1 MRNDE
6 FETIIIWNPMRRM
19 WEAGTNIPQH
29 QAMFEKRGWK
39 KTGDTGYDVG
49 YEAPKNALTFR
60 DLTKPKRQMSEA
72 EKEKARERMRMIVNS
87 KSA

>member
-1 MRNDE
+1 MRIE
-6 FETIIIWNPMRRM
+6 EYETIIIWDPVRKM

-29 QAMFEKRGWK
+29 QAMLEKKGWK
-39 KTGDTGYDVG
+39 KTGDTGYDMG

-72 EKEKARERMRMIVNS
+72 EKEKARERMRKIANS

>member
-72 EKEKARERMRMIVNS
+72 EKEKARERMRKIANS
-87 KSA
+87 KTA

>member
-29 QAMFEKRGWK
+29 QAMFEKKGWK
-39 KTGDTGYDVG
+39 KTGDTGYDMG

-60 DLTKPKRQMSEA
+60 DLTKPKRQMSEE
-72 EKEKARERMRMIVNS
+72 EKAKARERMRKIAGS
-87 KSA
+87 KTA

>member
-29 QAMFEKRGWK
+29 QAMFEKKGWK
-39 KTGDTGYDVG
+39 KTGDTGYDMG

-72 EKEKARERMRMIVNS
+72 EKEKARERMRMIANS

>member
-29 QAMFEKRGWK
+29 QAMFEKKGWK

>member
-6 FETIIIWNPMRRM
+6 FETIIIWNPVRKM

-29 QAMFEKRGWK
+29 QAMFEKKGWK
-39 KTGDTGYDVG
+39 KTADTGYDVG

-60 DLTKPKRQMSEA
+60 DLNKIRKMTEE
-72 EKEKARERMRMIVNS
+72 EKAIARERMAKMRDA
-87 KSA
+87 KAPK

>member
-29 QAMFEKRGWK
+29 QAMFEKKGWK
-39 KTGDTGYDVG
+39 KTGDTGYDMG

-60 DLTKPKRQMSEA
+60 DLNKIRKMTEE
-72 EKEKARERMRMIVNS
+72 EKAIARERMAKMRNA
-87 KSA
+87 KAPK

>member
-60 DLTKPKRQMSEA
+60 DLTKPKRQMSEE
-72 EKEKARERMRMIVNS
+72 EKERARERMRKIANS

>member
-1 MRNDE
+1 MRIE
-6 FETIIIWNPMRRM
+6 EYETIIIWDPVRKM

-29 QAMFEKRGWK
+29 QDMFEKKGWK
-39 KTGDTGYDVG
+39 KTGDTGYDMG

-60 DLTKPKRQMSEA
+60 DLTKPKRQMSEE
-72 EKEKARERMRMIVNS
+72 EKERARERMRKITNS

>member
-29 QAMFEKRGWK
+29 QAMFEKKGWK
-39 KTGDTGYDVG
+39 KTGDTGYDMG

-72 EKEKARERMRMIVNS
+72 EKEKARERMRMIVHS

>member
-1 MRNDE
+1 MRIE
-6 FETIIIWNPMRRM
+6 EYETIIIWNPVRKM

-29 QAMFEKRGWK
+29 QAMFEKKGWK
-39 KTGDTGYDVG
+39 KTGDTGYDMG